1 LQLHPL
7 HNCRKQ
13 AAARARLQQQPANK
27 TLRSW
32 NPFSLVS
39 PPATTCRSSTRA
51 INMVLS
57 AGILVASICNSSSSV
72 YSYPTVCVCVM
83 ERQAARSRPT
93 AGEPKRRVKGRGEA
107 GGVVSCRMCG
117 GTYVLYV
124 RMGWEEGIW
133 ILEGEPA
140 GDGEG
145 VRRSVGRRELLLVT
159 WRRRGPEDC
168 RFVGTE
174 SSAGGAA
181 PPPRLPLRPLAR
193 SSQLPFSAS
202 ASRAWL
208 LQAGAGANLVISSS
222 ATVLC
227 PAGQGL
233 PHTDTATPHHQK
245 ACI

>member
-1 LQLHPL
+1 
-7 HNCRKQ
+7 
-13 AAARARLQQQPANK
+13 
-27 TLRSW
+27 
-32 NPFSLVS
+32 
-39 PPATTCRSSTRA
+39 
-51 INMVLS
+51 MVLS

-233 PHTDTATPHHQK
+233 PTRTRPHHTIKKHAFDSRQK
-245 ACI
+245 HTLSTKTTMQGGSSICTFICSLMRSHVVQPRMHPLVTILYV